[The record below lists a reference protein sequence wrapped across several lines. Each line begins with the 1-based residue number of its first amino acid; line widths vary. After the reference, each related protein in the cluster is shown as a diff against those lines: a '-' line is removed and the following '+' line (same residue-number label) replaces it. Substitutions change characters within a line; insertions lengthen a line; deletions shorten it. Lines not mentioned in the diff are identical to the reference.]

1 VQVVNGNRSRGWV
14 SEPGGTVPAVC
25 RPAAV
30 AVFALLS
37 VVALGCSEL
46 PTSLDEAREG
56 AEAGVDRIR
65 DAIEDGDV
73 DPEALLGEE
82 RFCLALTRTINAIES
97 DAPAT
102 AREAAEEVLA
112 RAPQDVTDEARELAE
127 RLRDMEGSVEDDEAR
142 ELAESLRRTAA
153 DRCGTR

>member
-1 VQVVNGNRSRGWV
+1 VPNVRR
-14 SEPGGTVPAVC
+14 VPAVTLL
-25 RPAAV
+25 
-30 AVFALLS
+30 ALLS

-46 PTSLDEAREG
+46 PTSFDEARDS

-65 DAIEDGDV
+65 DAVTDGDL
-73 DPEALLGEE
+73 DPEAILADE

-112 RAPQDVTDEARELAE
+112 RAPPDATDDARELTE
-127 RLRDMEGSVEDDEAR
+127 RLRELEGSVEDDEAR
-142 ELAESLRRTAA
+142 ELAETLRRNA
-153 DRCGTR
+153 DERCGTS